1 MNLVSFS
8 LCLLEFLGYFIVVA
22 VTMVVCLLVVF
33 LLLCVSAVIVDKLL
47 DFLED
52 WW

>member
-22 VTMVVCLLVVF
+22 VTMVACILVVF
-33 LLLCVSAVIVDKLL
+33 LLLYVLAVIFDKLL
-47 DFLED
+47 GFLED